1 MQNVTMMFDGPG
13 LKAAREAM
21 IDESTGRPWSQSV
34 LAYRL
39 RDEGAPVSPQT
50 VAKWEKG
57 FNDARRA
64 EPQGRFLIALAKV
77 FGRQVE
83 TFFRPVKTVAHI
95 RAK

>member
-13 LKAAREAM
+13 LKAAREAR
-21 IDESTGRPWSQSV
+21 IDESTGRSWSQSV
-34 LAYRL
+34 LAFKL
-39 RDEGAPVSPQT
+39 REAGAPVSTQT

-57 FNDARRA
+57 FDDKARA

-77 FGRQVE
+77 FERPVE
-83 TFFRPVKTVAHI
+83 SFFRPVKTVAHI